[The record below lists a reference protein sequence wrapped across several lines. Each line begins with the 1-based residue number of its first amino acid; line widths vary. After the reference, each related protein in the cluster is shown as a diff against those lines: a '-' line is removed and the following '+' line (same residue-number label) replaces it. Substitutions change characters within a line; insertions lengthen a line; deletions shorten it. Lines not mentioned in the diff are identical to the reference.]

1 MKTSNIVI
9 FLIVVIVIAGIF
21 GFAIWDMRNE
31 TGENANNV
39 LNDTNSDVLILNDT
53 DGNTLVNDTNTVNQN
68 GDLFNIVNG
77 NNGNNGDININ
88 LNNYKGE
95 WYISQEDYNNAEQI
109 DELMDRR
116 EDHLITDEEFENQL
130 QALKNDQIA
139 ELDVDEY
146 YGNSIKFDFE
156 LTGPAPTQ
164 RVARIEDMVVQLN
177 NNIGTFTYIDNW
189 GTSGNG
195 TITLKDNQIELK
207 LETTKVNQGTLWGV
221 EGSYT
226 FSYRLGD

>member
-1 MKTSNIVI
+1 MKTSNIII

-21 GFAIWDMRNE
+21 GFAILDAKDDME
-31 TGENANNV
+31 DLAEEN
-39 LNDTNSDVLILNDT
+39 LLMSNSNTLILNDT
-53 DGNTLVNDTNTVNQN
+53 TGTNTILNDVNTVDTNTTQPNDS
-68 GDLFNIVNG
+68 GL
-77 NNGNNGDININ
+77 N
-88 LNNYKGE
+88 LMLNSYKGE
-95 WYISQEDYNNAEQI
+95 WFISRDEYINSEKI

-116 EDHLITDEEFENQL
+116 EDSLISDEEFENQL
-130 QALKNDQIA
+130 QQLKNDQIA
-139 ELDVDEY
+139 QLDVDEY
-146 YGNSIKFDFE
+146 YGNTIKFDFE

-177 NNIGTFTYIDNW
+177 SNIGTFTYIDNW

-221 EGSYT
+221 EGSYV
-226 FSYRLGD
+226 FSYRLSE

>member
-1 MKTSNIVI
+1 MKTSNIII

-21 GFAIWDMRNE
+21 GFAIWDMKDE
-31 TGENANNV
+31 TENVNA
-39 LNDTNSDVLILNDT
+39 LNTTNSDVLVLNETQNGNLIITEPSNILNE
-53 DGNTLVNDTNTVNQN
+53 NNQN
-68 GDLFNIVNG
+68 DVQN
-77 NNGNNGDININ
+77 NNGIVINQSM
-88 LNNYKGE
+88 YKGE
-95 WYISQEDYNNAEQI
+95 WFISRDEYVNAEQI

-116 EDHLITDEEFENQL
+116 EDRLITDAEFENQL
-130 QALKNDQIA
+130 QSLKNDEFA

-164 RVARIEDMVVQLN
+164 RVARIEDMVVELN
-177 NNIGTFTYIDNW
+177 NNVGTFTYIDNW

-195 TITLKDNQIELK
+195 TITLKDNQIDLK

>member
-9 FLIVVIVIAGIF
+9 FLIVVVVIAGIF
-21 GFAIWDMRNE
+21 GFAIWDMKDEREDRDNDDWPISNVVQNVANPGE
-31 TGENANNV
+31 LAVNTTGGENSVANN
-39 LNDTNSDVLILNDT
+39 TNV
-53 DGNTLVNDTNTVNQN
+53 QN
-68 GDLFNIVNG
+68 PNNIFN
-77 NNGNNGDININ
+77 NNGT
-88 LNNYKGE
+88 NNYKGE
-95 WYISQEDYNNAEQI
+95 WYISRDEFNNAEQI

-116 EDHLITDEEFENQL
+116 EDRLITDQEFETQL
-130 QALKNDQIA
+130 QGLKNDQVA
-139 ELDVDEY
+139 ELDVDDY
-146 YGNSIKFDFE
+146 YGNTIKFDFE

-164 RVARIEDMVVQLN
+164 RVARIEDIVVELN
-177 NNIGTFTYIDNW
+177 NNVGTFTYIDNW

-195 TITLKDNQIELK
+195 TITLKDNQIDLK

>member
-9 FLIVVIVIAGIF
+9 FLIVVIIIAGIF
-21 GFAIWDMRNE
+21 GFAIWDMKDE
-31 TGENANNV
+31 TETIEENSI
-39 LNDTNSDVLILNDT
+39 LNSTNSDVLILNET
-53 DGNTLVNDTNTVNQN
+53 QNGNLIITEPSNTLNQ
-68 GDLFNIVNG
+68 D
-77 NNGNNGDININ
+77 NNSMQN
-88 LNNYKGE
+88 LNMYKGE
-95 WYISQEDYNNAEQI
+95 WYISQEEYANEERI

-130 QALKNDQIA
+130 QTLKNDEFA

-146 YGNSIKFDFE
+146 FGNSIKFDFE

-164 RVARIEDMVVQLN
+164 RVARIEDMVVELN
-177 NNIGTFTYIDNW
+177 NNVGTFTYIDNW

-226 FSYRLGD
+226 FSFRLGD

>member
-9 FLIVVIVIAGIF
+9 FLIVVNIIAGIF
-21 GFAIWDMRNE
+21 GFAIWDMKDE
-31 TGENANNV
+31 TENVNA
-39 LNDTNSDVLILNDT
+39 LNTTNSDVLVLNETQNGNLIITEPSNILNE
-53 DGNTLVNDTNTVNQN
+53 NNQN
-68 GDLFNIVNG
+68 DVQN
-77 NNGNNGDININ
+77 NNGIVINQSM
-88 LNNYKGE
+88 YKGE
-95 WYISQEDYNNAEQI
+95 WFISRDEYVNAEQI

-116 EDHLITDEEFENQL
+116 EDRLITDAEFENQL
-130 QALKNDQIA
+130 QSLKNDEFA

-164 RVARIEDMVVQLN
+164 RVARIEDMVVELN
-177 NNIGTFTYIDNW
+177 NNVGTFTYIDNW

-195 TITLKDNQIELK
+195 TITLKDNQIDLK

>member
-9 FLIVVIVIAGIF
+9 FLIVVIIIVGIF
-21 GFAIWDMRNE
+21 GFAIWDMKDE
-31 TGENANNV
+31 TETIEENSI
-39 LNDTNSDVLILNDT
+39 LNSTNSDVLILNET
-53 DGNTLVNDTNTVNQN
+53 QNGNLIITEPSNTLNQ
-68 GDLFNIVNG
+68 D
-77 NNGNNGDININ
+77 NNSMQN
-88 LNNYKGE
+88 LNMYKGE
-95 WYISQEDYNNAEQI
+95 WYISQEEYANEERI

-130 QALKNDQIA
+130 QTLKNDEFA

-146 YGNSIKFDFE
+146 FGNSIKFDFE

-164 RVARIEDMVVQLN
+164 RVARIEDMVVELN
-177 NNIGTFTYIDNW
+177 NNVGTFTYIDNW

-226 FSYRLGD
+226 FSFRLGD

>member
-9 FLIVVIVIAGIF
+9 FLIVIIVIAGIF

-31 TGENANNV
+31 TGDLNANNV
-39 LNDTNSDVLILNDT
+39 LNDTDSDVLILNE
-53 DGNTLVNDTNTVNQN
+53 TNTVNQN
-68 GDLFNIVNG
+68 GDLFNIING
-77 NNGNNGDININ
+77 NDSGININ
-88 LNNYKGE
+88 SNNYKGE
-95 WYISQEDYNNAEQI
+95 WFISQEEYNNAEQI

-116 EDHLITDEEFENQL
+116 EDRLITDEEFENQL
-130 QALKNDQIA
+130 QTLKNDQVA
-139 ELDVDEY
+139 ELDVEEY
-146 YGNSIKFDFE
+146 YGNTIKFDFE

-164 RVARIEDMVVQLN
+164 RVARLEDMVVELN

-221 EGSYT
+221 EGSYI
-226 FSYRLGD
+226 FSYRIGD

>member
-1 MKTSNIVI
+1 MK
-9 FLIVVIVIAGIF
+9 FLIVIIVIAGIF

-31 TGENANNV
+31 TGDLNANNV
-39 LNDTNSDVLILNDT
+39 LNDTDSDVLILNE
-53 DGNTLVNDTNTVNQN
+53 TNTVNQN
-68 GDLFNIVNG
+68 GDLFNII
-77 NNGNNGDININ
+77 NGDNSGININ
-88 LNNYKGE
+88 TNNYKGE
-95 WYISQEDYNNAEQI
+95 WFISQEEYNNAEQI

-116 EDHLITDEEFENQL
+116 EDRLITDEEFENQL
-130 QALKNDQIA
+130 QTLKNDQVA
-139 ELDVDEY
+139 ELDVEEY
-146 YGNSIKFDFE
+146 YGNTIKFDFE

-164 RVARIEDMVVQLN
+164 RVARLEDMVVELN

-221 EGSYT
+221 EGSYI
-226 FSYRLGD
+226 FSYRIGD

>member
-9 FLIVVIVIAGIF
+9 FLIVIIVIAGIF

-31 TGENANNV
+31 TGDLNANNV
-39 LNDTNSDVLILNDT
+39 LNDTDSDVLILNE
-53 DGNTLVNDTNTVNQN
+53 TNTVNQN
-68 GDLFNIVNG
+68 GDLFNIING
-77 NNGNNGDININ
+77 NNSGININ
-88 LNNYKGE
+88 SNNYKGE
-95 WYISQEDYNNAEQI
+95 WFISQEEYNNAEQI

-116 EDHLITDEEFENQL
+116 EDSLITDEEFENQL
-130 QALKNDQIA
+130 QTLKNDQVA
-139 ELDVDEY
+139 ELDVEEY
-146 YGNSIKFDFE
+146 YGNTIKFDFE

-164 RVARIEDMVVQLN
+164 RVARLEDMVVELN

-221 EGSYT
+221 EGSYI
-226 FSYRLGD
+226 FSYRIGD

>member
-1 MKTSNIVI
+1 MKTSNIII

-21 GFAIWDMRNE
+21 GFAILDAKDDME
-31 TGENANNV
+31 DLAEEN
-39 LNDTNSDVLILNDT
+39 LLMSNSNTLILNDAT
-53 DGNTLVNDTNTVNQN
+53 GTNTILNDVNTVDTNTTQPNDS
-68 GDLFNIVNG
+68 GL
-77 NNGNNGDININ
+77 N
-88 LNNYKGE
+88 LMLNSYKGE
-95 WYISQEDYNNAEQI
+95 WFISRDEYINSEKI

-116 EDHLITDEEFENQL
+116 EDSLISDEEFENQL
-130 QALKNDQIA
+130 QQLKNDQIA
-139 ELDVDEY
+139 QLDVDEY
-146 YGNSIKFDFE
+146 YGNTIKFDFE

-177 NNIGTFTYIDNW
+177 SNIGTFTYIDNW

-221 EGSYT
+221 EGSYV
-226 FSYRLGD
+226 FSYRLSD

>member
-1 MKTSNIVI
+1 MKTSNIII

-21 GFAIWDMRNE
+21 GFAILDAKDDME
-31 TGENANNV
+31 DLAEEN
-39 LNDTNSDVLILNDT
+39 LLMSNSNTLILNDAT
-53 DGNTLVNDTNTVNQN
+53 GTNTILNDVNTVDTNTTQPNDS
-68 GDLFNIVNG
+68 GL
-77 NNGNNGDININ
+77 N
-88 LNNYKGE
+88 LMLNSYKGE
-95 WYISQEDYNNAEQI
+95 WFISRDEYINSEKI

-116 EDHLITDEEFENQL
+116 EDSLISDEEFENQL
-130 QALKNDQIA
+130 QQLKNDQIA
-139 ELDVDEY
+139 QLDVDEY
-146 YGNSIKFDFE
+146 YGNTIKFDFE

-177 NNIGTFTYIDNW
+177 SNIGTFTYIDNW

-221 EGSYT
+221 EGSYV
-226 FSYRLGD
+226 FSYRLSE

>member
-9 FLIVVIVIAGIF
+9 FLIVVIIIAGIF
-21 GFAIWDMRNE
+21 GFAILDMKDE
-31 TGENANNV
+31 TEAIEENSA
-39 LNDTNSDVLILNDT
+39 LNATNSDVLILNET
-53 DGNTLVNDTNTVNQN
+53 QNGNLIITEPSNTLKQDNNTMQ
-68 GDLFNIVNG
+68 
-77 NNGNNGDININ
+77 N
-88 LNNYKGE
+88 LNMYKGE
-95 WYISQEDYNNAEQI
+95 WYISQEEYVNEERI

-130 QALKNDQIA
+130 QALKNDEFA

-146 YGNSIKFDFE
+146 FGNSIKFDFE

-164 RVARIEDMVVQLN
+164 RVARIEDMVVELN
-177 NNIGTFTYIDNW
+177 NNVGTFTYIDNW

-195 TITLKDNQIELK
+195 TITLKDNKIELK

-221 EGSYT
+221 EGSYI
-226 FSYRLGD
+226 FSFKLGD

>member
-9 FLIVVIVIAGIF
+9 FLIVVIIIAGIF
-21 GFAIWDMRNE
+21 GFAIWDMKDE
-31 TGENANNV
+31 TEAIDENNAI
-39 LNDTNSDVLILNDT
+39 NDTNSDVLILNET
-53 DGNTLVNDTNTVNQN
+53 QNGNLIITEPSNTLNQ
-68 GDLFNIVNG
+68 D
-77 NNGNNGDININ
+77 NNSMQN
-88 LNNYKGE
+88 LNMYKGE
-95 WYISQEDYNNAEQI
+95 WYISQEEYANEERI

-130 QALKNDQIA
+130 QTLKNDEFA

-146 YGNSIKFDFE
+146 FGNSIKFDFE

-164 RVARIEDMVVQLN
+164 RVARIEDMVVELN
-177 NNIGTFTYIDNW
+177 NNVGTFTYIDNW

-226 FSYRLGD
+226 FSFRLGD